1 VYYLFVINLI
11 IYLCCV
17 KTGISELLNAVKIF
31 ESSYHSIA
39 VHFQPECKVLGSY
52 DRAFLMFIINQHF
65 SLEYFCQLLTIM
77 RQIQIVLFSYSFL

>member
-1 VYYLFVINLI
+1 MYHVVLEMCGEVFLPGVYYLFVINLI

-39 VHFQPECKVLGSY
+39 VHFQPECKVLRSY
-52 DRAFLMFIINQHF
+52 DRAFLMFIIINT
-65 SLEYFCQLLTIM
+65 SI
-77 RQIQIVLFSYSFL
+77 